1 MQLKNNMMIFKD
13 IDSQQIPVHVAIIM
27 DGNGRWAKKQNKER
41 FFGHRAGA
49 EAARIITETA
59 AKIGVKYL
67 TLYAFSKENWNR
79 PKDEVHNLMDLLITG
94 VSDNLDDLIELNVKF
109 SIIGDRITLP
119 QNVKKS
125 VVKAENATRNNN
137 GLNLIVALNYGA
149 RWEITNAVKTIMTQ
163 FEQGKIKK
171 DEIDE
176 NVFSKY
182 LLTKEIPDP
191 DLLIRTSGENRIS
204 NFLLWQLSYS
214 ELYFTPI
221 LWPDFLENEFL
232 TAIHEYQNRER
243 RYGKTSEQ
251 MNKKGTNESD
261 N

>member
-1 MQLKNNMMIFKD
+1 
-13 IDSQQIPVHVAIIM
+13 
-27 DGNGRWAKKQNKER
+27 
-41 FFGHRAGA
+41 
-49 EAARIITETA
+49 
-59 AKIGVKYL
+59 
-67 TLYAFSKENWNR
+67 
-79 PKDEVHNLMDLLITG
+79 MDLLITG

>member
-13 IDSQQIPVHVAIIM
+13 IDPQQIPVHVAIIM
-27 DGNGRWAKKQNKER
+27 DGNGRWAKNQNKER
-41 FFGHRAGA
+41 FFGHQAGA

-59 AKIGVKYL
+59 ANIGVKYL

-79 PKDEVHNLMDLLITG
+79 PKEEVHNLMNLLISG
-94 VSDNLDDLIELNVKF
+94 VSENLDDLTKLNIKF
-109 SIIGDRITLP
+109 NIIGDKETLP
-119 QNVKKS
+119 ENVKKA
-125 VVKAENATRNNN
+125 VVKAEKATEKNT
-137 GLNLIVALNYGA
+137 GMNLIVALNYGS
-149 RWEITNAVKTIMTQ
+149 RWEITNAVRTIIR
-163 FEQGKIKK
+163 EYEHGKIKT
-171 DEIDE
+171 DQIDE
-176 NVFSKY
+176 KTFSKY

-204 NFLLWQLSYS
+204 NFLLWQLSYT

-221 LWPDFLENEFL
+221 LWPDFLKNEFL